1 MGLLPSQSIGSG
13 VQGASTALP
22 NALER
27 VTASIEFMQQNLA
40 QSLDISQLCRMTKLS
55 PSYYTALFKRQTGRS
70 PLDYFA
76 QLRMRSAAD
85 KLRTTLDS
93 VKSIAATF
101 GYKDALYFTRVFTSV
116 HGISP
121 TEYRR
126 REQVIE
132 SKGLTSQN

>member
-1 MGLLPSQSIGSG
+1 
-13 VQGASTALP
+13 
-22 NALER
+22 
-27 VTASIEFMQQNLA
+27 
-40 QSLDISQLCRMTKLS
+40 MTKLS